1 MNTLHA
7 FQLPTQCVTSIVAF
21 NFISLSIAWNMFS
34 PLYVLCLFSVQSSLH
49 YLPHTYIAGGC
60 SSAVVG
66 AAVGSFIGGVL
77 LTAAIAGVIA
87 VVVLNRFKRELS
99 ARTG

>member
-1 MNTLHA
+1 MP
-7 FQLPTQCVTSIVAF
+7 FQRAEFSSFCFPH
-21 NFISLSIAWNMFS
+21 IAS
-34 PLYVLCLFSVQSSLH
+34 
-49 YLPHTYIAGGC
+49 GC

-77 LTAAIAGVIA
+77 LTAVIAGVIA
-87 VVVLNRFKRELS
+87 VAVLNRVKKELS